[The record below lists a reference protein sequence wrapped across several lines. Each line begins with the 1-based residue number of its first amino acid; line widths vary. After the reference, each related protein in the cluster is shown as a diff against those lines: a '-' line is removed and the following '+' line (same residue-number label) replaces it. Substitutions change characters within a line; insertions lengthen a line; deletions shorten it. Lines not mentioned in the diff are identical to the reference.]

1 MKRHSN
7 QEHASIKLTLMI
19 ALFLTIA
26 VNTYAV
32 SDGVNGKSIMPVP
45 GCLQGWLIDNTV
57 KTFNPDN
64 LYRHINGEAELFLL
78 YGFKSLKTAVHTSK
92 DNPDKSLAV
101 DIYKMGSPL
110 DAFGIYSRYRSPGVP
125 DGKIGSSSFIND
137 SQIMFHKGDYFIQIS
152 ASGAVNPKQEEFIAC
167 AEAIEKNI
175 PSGSSRPKELEMLNI
190 PDVIPNTEIYIS
202 HSVLG
207 YTFFKKGLVA
217 SANVDGDYVKIFV
230 IFGGSKKESANMF
243 EDYVKYLKG
252 VDIKPQIDIK
262 GNTTSLFTKDP
273 LYKDVVIIR
282 FDRYLFGATNVKD
295 LKKIN
300 VLLDTIKTL
309 VIQR

>member
-1 MKRHSN
+1 MKRYFN
-7 QEHASIKLTLMI
+7 PEHARTELTLMI
-19 ALFLTIA
+19 ALFLIIA
-26 VNTYAV
+26 VNAYAV

-45 GCLQGWLIDNTV
+45 GCFQGWSIENAV

-78 YGFKSLKTAVHTSK
+78 YGFKSLETAVHTSK

-125 DGKIGSSSFIND
+125 EGKIGSGSFIND

-152 ASGAVNPKQEEFIAC
+152 SSGAVNPKQEEFTAC

-175 PSGSSRPKELEMLNI
+175 PGGSFRPKELKTLNI
-190 PDVIPNTEIYIS
+190 PNVIPNTETYVS

-217 SANVDGDYVKIFV
+217 NANLDGDYIKIFV
-230 IFGGSKKESANMF
+230 IFGGSEKESADML
-243 EDYVKYLKG
+243 EDYVRYLRG
-252 VDIKPQIDIK
+252 VDIKPQIEVK
-262 GNTTSLFTKDP
+262 GDTTSLSANDP
-273 LYKDVVIIR
+273 LYKDVVIMR
-282 FDRYLFGATNVKD
+282 FGRYLFGATNVKD
-295 LKKIN
+295 LKKVN

-309 VIQR
+309 VIQK